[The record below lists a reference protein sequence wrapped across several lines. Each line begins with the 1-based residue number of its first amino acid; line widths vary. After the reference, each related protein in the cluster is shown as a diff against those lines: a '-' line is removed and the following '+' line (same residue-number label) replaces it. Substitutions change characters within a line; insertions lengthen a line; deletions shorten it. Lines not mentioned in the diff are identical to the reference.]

1 MMKCLQLYLSLTL
14 SVSLFLTGQLMAQD
28 SQFTVEIIP
37 ENISCFG
44 GSDGSANVQIHGGTA
59 PYTYEWS
66 DGSTES
72 TVSNLSAGLF
82 SVTVTDSD
90 GMQATACSEISQPS
104 PLEVS
109 YQNSESICAP
119 NTGQASVLVSGGA
132 EPYSIL
138 WGDGNSE
145 FNRSDLSAGTY
156 AALIEDAN
164 GCSQNIAFSIEEGG
178 SFSLET
184 THTNVSCFGNSDGE
198 ATVFATGDGVY
209 SYEWSNGADTYMADN
224 LSAGIYNVTVTDGEG
239 CSESAQVE
247 ITEPTGM
254 DLSHTL
260 SIVACEGASI
270 DVTISGGAEP
280 YSYYW
285 STGARTQDVTGLAN
299 GNYFL
304 HIKDAN
310 GCAKS
315 NSFSV
320 SDVSEMMLTYSL
332 TEVSCNNDSDGAI
345 SLFVSGGTEP
355 FTYSWDHGSEARN
368 LSGLSAG
375 VYTVT
380 VTDLNG
386 CTASRSIFVPK
397 DDPFEFEVNKKNV
410 SCNGLMDGSISLTP
424 EEDGDYTYEWS
435 NGDTGP
441 STTDLGEGEYSVVI
455 TSPEGCQKIMQFII
469 DNPKDMDV
477 SLFPELD
484 VCEGGAITSAVNGGT
499 EPYAYNWS
507 NGSEAKDLTMLDPGF
522 YKLIVTDVN
531 GCKDSS
537 AIELDGTAL
546 TRVSVESTPVTCPG
560 DANGTARVSV
570 SGNNGPYSIM
580 WSNGSTSEDLLGLS
594 KGTYNV
600 TVTDA
605 KGCVYE
611 KAVSINEPSAMSV
624 YLFKTNPLCP
634 ESSDGV
640 IRSIVNGGTPPF
652 VYNWNTGATGP
663 AIYNLAAGNFNLTIE
678 DKNGCTIQ
686 KSAILSAPEPMI
698 ITATSSSSCNGGEI
712 DLQVSGGLAPHSFL
726 WNDGNTAQN
735 RNGLNGEAY
744 SVKVSDAN
752 SCIMEESIAIPTYVP
767 LIVSAVSNGRSA
779 LAKANG
785 GVAPYTY
792 LWSNGKNGDVVENL
806 SPGIYNVSVTDAQNC
821 TASDEVEI
829 EALSTEPLSATIDCC
844 EDEEICKGETA
855 RIPVHFTGAAPYTF
869 TYSDGSELISVT
881 TSENP
886 YYIEKVMTE
895 TSTFKLV
902 SIGSDCETGTVC
914 GQATIGVNDC
924 GSFKCTQNDYKAE
937 VLEYFDNGDCRTV
950 KMRIYNEG
958 NSRYGLSHLTVSIPC
973 GLVTDV
979 SNSRGYKIEKGT
991 DPTSG
996 LNGFKI
1002 DDISNFGEA
1011 KDGEYEEFIV
1021 EYTICKSA
1029 EGCFGEF
1036 CPPLVAFKAATCV
1049 NYVES
1054 TFGDTEDEDTSD
1066 NPVVFDDIEV
1076 FPNPAEK
1083 CTEMTIK
1090 LPVNIKGSLTVT
1102 IMNGNGMVVYDSEV
1116 QASKGGKVIT
1126 IKTPHVNEGIY
1137 LLRVISDKGVFQ
1149 NKLSIR

>member
-1 MMKCLQLYLSLTL
+1 
-14 SVSLFLTGQLMAQD
+14 MAQD
-28 SQFTVEIIP
+28 GQFTVEIIP
-37 ENISCFG
+37 ENISCSG
-44 GSDGSANVQIHGGTA
+44 GNDGYASIQITGGAA
-59 PYTYEWS
+59 PYTYDWS
-66 DGSTES
+66 DGSTGS
-72 TVSNLSAGLF
+72 IANNLTAGLF

-90 GMQATACSEISQPS
+90 GNQATACSELLQPL
-104 PLEVS
+104 PLVVS
-109 YQNSESICAP
+109 YENSESICTP
-119 NTGQASVLVSGGA
+119 NSGRATVSVSGGV
-132 EPYSIL
+132 EPYIIL
-138 WGDGNSE
+138 WGDGKAE
-145 FNRSDLSAGTY
+145 FNRSDLSAGTHT
-156 AALIEDAN
+156 ALIEDAN
-164 GCSQNIAFSIEEGG
+164 GCSQNISFSIEEGG

-184 THTNVSCFGNSDGE
+184 THSNATCFGNSDGQ
-198 ATVFATGDGVY
+198 AAVFVTGNSVY
-209 SYEWSNGADTYMADN
+209 AYDWSNGANTYLADN
-224 LSAGIYNVTVTDGEG
+224 LSAGTYSVTVTDLEG
-239 CSESAQVE
+239 CFETAQVE
-247 ITEPTGM
+247 ISEPAGM
-254 DLSHTL
+254 ELSHTL
-260 SIVACEGASI
+260 STEACDGASI
-270 DVTISGGAEP
+270 DVSLSGGAEP

-285 STGARTQDVTGLAN
+285 STGQRTQDVSGLAN

-304 HIKDAN
+304 HINDAN
-310 GCAKS
+310 GCSKS
-315 NSFSV
+315 SSFTVSGVANISV
-320 SDVSEMMLTYSL
+320 NYTL

-345 SLFVSGGTEP
+345 SLNISGGTEP
-355 FTYSWDHGSEARN
+355 YSYLWDNGSEAKN

-380 VTDLNG
+380 VTDFNG
-386 CTASRSIFVPK
+386 CTASKSIFVPK
-397 DDPFEFEVNKKNV
+397 DDPFEFEVNKKNI

-424 EEDGDYTYEWS
+424 EEDGDYTYDWS
-435 NGDTGP
+435 NGDTGS
-441 STTDLGEGEYSVVI
+441 STTDLGEGDYSVVI
-455 TSPEGCQKIMQFII
+455 TSPEGCEKVMQFII

-570 SGNNGPYSIM
+570 SGNNGPYTIM
-580 WSNGSTSEDLLGLS
+580 WSNGSSSEELLGLS

-600 TVTDA
+600 SVTDV

-611 KAVSINEPSAMSV
+611 KTVNIAEPNAMAV
-624 YLFKTNPLCP
+624 YLYKTSPLCP

-652 VYNWNTGATGP
+652 VYNWSNGSTAP
-663 AIYNLAAGNFNLTIE
+663 AIYDLTAGNYDLTIT
-678 DKNGCTIQ
+678 DKNGCAIQ
-686 KSAILSAPEPMI
+686 KSAILSAPESMI

-712 DLQVSGGLAPHSFL
+712 DLQVTGGMAPHSFL
-726 WNDGNTAQN
+726 WNDGSTDQN
-735 RNGLNGEAY
+735 RNGLNGESY
-744 SVKVSDAN
+744 SVSVKDAN
-752 SCIMEESIAIPTYVP
+752 SCIAGESVSIPSYVP
-767 LIVSAVSNGRSA
+767 LKVNAMANGRSA
-779 LAKANG
+779 LARANG
-785 GVAPYTY
+785 GVKPYTF
-792 LWSNGKNGDVVENL
+792 LWSNGRSGEVIDNL

-821 TASDEVEI
+821 EATDEVEI
-829 EALSTEPLSATIDCC
+829 ESLSTEPLTATIDCC

-855 RIPVHFTGAAPYTF
+855 RIPVHFTGVAPFTFAYT
-869 TYSDGSELISVT
+869 DGEELITVT

-886 YYIEKVMTE
+886 FYIEKTMTE

-902 SIGSDCETGTVC
+902 SVGTDCETGTVC

-937 VLEYFDNGDCRTV
+937 VIEYSDNGDCRTV
-950 KMRIYNEG
+950 KMRVYNEG
-958 NSRYGLSHLTVSIPC
+958 NSRYGLSHFTVNIPC
-973 GLVTDV
+973 GVVTDV